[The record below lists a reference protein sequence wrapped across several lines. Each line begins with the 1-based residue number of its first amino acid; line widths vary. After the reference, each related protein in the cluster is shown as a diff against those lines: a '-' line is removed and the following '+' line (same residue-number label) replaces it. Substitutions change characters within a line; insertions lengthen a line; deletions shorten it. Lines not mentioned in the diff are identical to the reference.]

1 MLGQVQL
8 DVAFQSR
15 QNKASAPPFAF
26 AVRDRSPDGSTRGK
40 EKEVDMRI
48 CL

>member
-15 QNKASAPPFAF
+15 QNKTATPSFAF

-40 EKEVDMRI
+40 EEEVDMRI
-48 CL
+48 RL